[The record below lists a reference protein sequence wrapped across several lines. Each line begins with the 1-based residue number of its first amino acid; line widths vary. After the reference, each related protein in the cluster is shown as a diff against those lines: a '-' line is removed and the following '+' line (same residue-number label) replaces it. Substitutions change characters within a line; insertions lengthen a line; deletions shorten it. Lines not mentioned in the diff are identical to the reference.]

1 MKGLLCI
8 IGGFLTHLVTGAFY
22 CNNNIFI
29 FNKLVWGNIS
39 MNVSSYYR
47 FHGYPNIE
55 TKTVSAVFPAIYFG
69 IAIGS

>member
-1 MKGLLCI
+1 
-8 IGGFLTHLVTGAFY
+8 
-22 CNNNIFI
+22 
-29 FNKLVWGNIS
+29 

-47 FHGYPNIE
+47 FHGYPDIE

>member
-1 MKGLLCI
+1 
-8 IGGFLTHLVTGAFY
+8 
-22 CNNNIFI
+22 
-29 FNKLVWGNIS
+29 

-47 FHGYPNIE
+47 FNGYPNIE